1 MQPEGEEL
9 EEEAGAGLVVQ
20 CDAVIVGSGA
30 GAGPVS
36 ALLAEAGLKV
46 VLLEKANFT
55 PTQELSLT
63 VSSVTACC
71 ALRPGLDC
79 IWRAETFPSLCALC
93 TAVNCIWRAETFGH
107 QCLDHCMALPLS
119 CCMHRV
125 TLTASSSLCLDF
137 FVCCPLPRLL

>member
-1 MQPEGEEL
+1 MFLKHQWKQGLGQDQTLPFQELHASKFIVHTDLLWVCSVQPEGEEL

-63 VSSVTACC
+63 VSSYH
-71 ALRPGLDC
+71 
-79 IWRAETFPSLCALC
+79 RAVLPAPLNC
-93 TAVNCIWRAETFGH
+93 T
-107 QCLDHCMALPLS
+107 
-119 CCMHRV
+119 
-125 TLTASSSLCLDF
+125 
-137 FVCCPLPRLL
+137 